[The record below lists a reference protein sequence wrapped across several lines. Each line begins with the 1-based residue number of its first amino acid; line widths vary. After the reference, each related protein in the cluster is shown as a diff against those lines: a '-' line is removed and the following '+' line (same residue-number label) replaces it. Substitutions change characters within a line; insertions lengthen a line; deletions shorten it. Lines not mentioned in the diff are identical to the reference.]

1 MTDNPFVP
9 GDDKVSPAI
18 TGGLQLPADQT
29 ARERTPI
36 TKTPHD
42 DGETS
47 GSQQTP
53 VLPLGI
59 GEPLLVIREL
69 KKYFPVKRGVLARV
83 VAQVKAVDGISF
95 GVSRGETLG
104 LVGESG
110 SGKTTVGRCILRL
123 IEPTSGSV
131 EFEGQ
136 DVLALGS
143 GDMRRMR
150 RNMQIVFQDPYASL
164 NPRMTVGTIVAEPL
178 IIHGGMSNSERADRV
193 AE

>member
-1 MTDNPFVP
+1 QAPVVHDRREQSAPQ
-9 GDDKVSPAI
+9 I
-18 TGGLQLPADQT
+18 TP
-29 ARERTPI
+29 EI
-36 TKTPHD
+36 
-42 DGETS
+42 
-47 GSQQTP
+47 
-53 VLPLGI
+53 PLGM
-59 GEPLLVIREL
+59 GEPLLVVRDL
-69 KKYFPVKRGVLARV
+69 TKYFPVKRGVLARV

-150 RNMQIVFQDPYASL
+150 RN
-164 NPRMTVGTIVAEPL
+164 
-178 IIHGGMSNSERADRV
+178 IIGRAHV
-193 AE
+193 